1 MRSQRHHD
9 EGSGGPAPARP
20 AKHGRLRR
28 QHGEDDVSACTP
40 GIRYRKLVA
49 SSPAN
54 SGRTSASSLNGRSR
68 LVALCLLF
76 SCLTILSNDRHGSA
90 FGFGAHAGTSP
101 PSSAAS
107 SASPFQ
113 SETLSPRTV
122 NTKYGSLR
130 GLLVSFRT
138 NDAASRYS
146 ASSSASKAAASSS
159 PPSSSSSPSPSSAP
173 AFPTVSN
180 LRPVEVFLGV
190 PYATPPI
197 ASLRFMPPVTPTHW
211 RGIRLATKFAA
222 VCPQK
227 PPDSGLTAAPGT
239 TGSILRTAP
248 STSSRS
254 SSPSKPTFSFTPNS
268 YASMASLSSSSSS
281 ASFSS
286 SNQLPES
293 RISHLKRVSAFLRNQ
308 SEDCLYLNV
317 YAPFTSPSLS
327 QSSSSSSSQR
337 KCSFHK
343 IFALLIIMS
352 NFHPDWRSILIGQ
365 WPFNSNSLFRLLFA
379 SAGNQCRDAAT
390 ALCSLPLTSIHE

>member
-1 MRSQRHHD
+1 MWSRRHHD
-9 EGSGGPAPARP
+9 QGSGPSPARP
-20 AKHGRLRR
+20 PKHGLRQ

-40 GIRYRKLVA
+40 GIRYRELVA

-54 SGRTSASSLNGRSR
+54 SGRTSASSLNVSR

-76 SCLTILSNDRHGSA
+76 SCLSMSNDRHGSA

-107 SASPFQ
+107 SASPFE

-122 NTKYGSLR
+122 NTKYGTLR

-146 ASSSASKAAASSS
+146 TSSSSSAIPKATPAASSS
-159 PPSSSSSPSPSSAP
+159 PPSPAHPPPSSSSSPS
-173 AFPTVSN
+173 VSN

-227 PPDSGLTAAPGT
+227 PPDSGFKATTSAA
-239 TGSILRTAP
+239 SILRSSP

-254 SSPSKPTFSFTPNS
+254 SSSSSSKPTFSFTPNS

-286 SNQLPES
+286 TNQLPES

-317 YAPFTSPSLS
+317 YAPFTSPALS
-327 QSSSSSSSQR
+327 HSSSSSQR
-337 KCSFHK
+337 KCSPQ
-343 IFALLIIMS
+343 
-352 NFHPDWRSILIGQ
+352 NFSPDDHRVQLSHR
-365 WPFNSNSLFRLLFA
+365 LFV
-379 SAGNQCRDAAT
+379 
-390 ALCSLPLTSIHE
+390 